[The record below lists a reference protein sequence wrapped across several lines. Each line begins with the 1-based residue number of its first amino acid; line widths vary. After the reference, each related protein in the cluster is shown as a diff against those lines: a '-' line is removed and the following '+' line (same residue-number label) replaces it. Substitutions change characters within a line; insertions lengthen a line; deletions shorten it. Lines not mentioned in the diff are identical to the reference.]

1 MDTNILIWL
10 EDSLKALGLP
20 IYIGSAPKTS
30 QKIDSFIIINPEQNK
45 NTSNSKMDFNGNT
58 FNDDY
63 VNIYVITE
71 NNQEFVNA
79 NEIAYNVKNSVDDI
93 SNFVG
98 NIKVTDNVRIIEILD
113 NRIIYDGID
122 QQNRFVFN
130 VKVRIL
136 WRYTKI

>member
-10 EDSLKALGLP
+10 ENSLKSLGLP

-30 QKIDSFIIINPEQNK
+30 QRINSFIIINPEQNK
-45 NTSNSKMDFNGNT
+45 NADSKMDLNGNT
-58 FNDDY
+58 FNDNY

-79 NEIAYNVKNSVDDI
+79 NEIAYNVKNSVDEV
-93 SNFVG
+93 SNFIG
-98 NIKVTDNVRIIEILD
+98 NIAVTDNVRIIEILD

-122 QQNRFVFN
+122 NQNRFVFN
-130 VKVRIL
+130 VKVRML
-136 WRYTKI
+136 WQHIKV

>member
-20 IYIGSAPKTS
+20 IYIGSTPKTS

-63 VNIYVITE
+63 VNMYVITE

-98 NIKVTDNVRIIEILD
+98 NVKVTDNVRIIEILD

-122 QQNRFVFN
+122 NQNRFVFN
-130 VKVRIL
+130 VKVRML
-136 WRYTKI
+136 WQHIKV

>member
-1 MDTNILIWL
+1 MDTNILLWL

-30 QKIDSFIIINPEQNK
+30 QKIDSFIIVNPEK
-45 NTSNSKMDFNGNT
+45 NNNSKMDFNGNT

-71 NNQEFVNA
+71 NNQEFMNA

-93 SNFVG
+93 SNFIG
-98 NIKVTDNVRIIEILD
+98 NIAVTDNVRVIEILD
-113 NRIIYDGID
+113 IRIIYDGID
-122 QQNRFVFN
+122 NQNRFVFN
-130 VKVRIL
+130 VKVRVL
-136 WRYTKI
+136 WQHIKA